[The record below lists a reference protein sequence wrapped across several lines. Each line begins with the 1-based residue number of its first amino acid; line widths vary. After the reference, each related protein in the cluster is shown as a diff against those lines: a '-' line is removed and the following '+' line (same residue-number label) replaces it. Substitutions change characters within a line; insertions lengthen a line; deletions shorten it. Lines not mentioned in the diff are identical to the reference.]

1 MNKVLGICFA
11 KKKLGPCVEW
21 FQNYKSRAAMVC
33 ICHIGTFQI
42 TDDPPPTPPQ
52 KETSKL
58 QIVVH
63 SSTYQF
69 IYFSK

>member
-1 MNKVLGICFA
+1 
-11 KKKLGPCVEW
+11 
-21 FQNYKSRAAMVC
+21 MVC

-58 QIVVH
+58 QIVV
-63 SSTYQF
+63 QKVP
-69 IYFSK
+69 IKNLVLIIPEKQ